1 MARKKD
7 KQRREARETPL
18 DHCTNSKTHPLGW
31 IPQLPNLSLV
41 DMRPEKI
48 RHSMK
53 DHRVTWRGNQ
63 TIFAQG
69 AVGEQGL
76 KACQTDLEEN

>member
-1 MARKKD
+1 MRLHWTIAQTARHIH
-7 KQRREARETPL
+7 L
-18 DHCTNSKTHPLGW
+18 DGS
-31 IPQLPNLSLV
+31 PNLSLV

>member
-1 MARKKD
+1 MD
-7 KQRREARETPL
+7 G
-18 DHCTNSKTHPLGW
+18 S
-31 IPQLPNLSLV
+31 PNLSLV

-76 KACQTDLEEN
+76 KACQTDLEAN